1 MASKAPAVKKVKTQ
15 KQKEMSTN
23 NYIAIMVAV
32 GFIIVVTS
40 AYFGYMLLKE
50 NFRNS
55 IVIGGK
61 IKAQSDMD
69 KKLENADL
77 VISNYNSL
85 TEQERRL
92 IMSALPSTDDF
103 PQIISLVEAAA
114 KDSNISVKTMTA
126 LGSDDGTGTGA
137 APLSATTGSA
147 VPTAAGTA
155 TTGAPVD
162 DGKPKTFLYTA
173 EVEGSYSNLA
183 RLFRNLEMSAR
194 PMKVQTFELKG
205 NDSTLTGTLTI
216 GTYYQGKANIED
228 TEEEVK

>member
-1 MASKAPAVKKVKTQ
+1 MASKTPAVKKVKTQ

-23 NYIAIMVAV
+23 NYIAVMVAV
-32 GFIIVVTS
+32 GFIIVVAS
-40 AYFGYMLLKE
+40 GYFGYLLVKE
-50 NFRNS
+50 NLRNS

-61 IKAQSDMD
+61 IKAQSDISQ
-69 KKLENADL
+69 KLEDADT

-114 KDSNISVKTMTA
+114 KDSNVSVKTMTA
-126 LGSDDGTGTGA
+126 LGSDTAATAAGT
-137 APLSATTGSA
+137 PSATTGSVA
-147 VPTAAGTA
+147 PAAGGVVADAAST
-155 TTGAPVD
+155 D

-173 EVEGSYSNLA
+173 EIEGSYANLA
-183 RLFRNLEMSAR
+183 RLFRNLELSAR
-194 PMKVQTFELKG
+194 PMKVQAFELKG

-216 GTYYQGKANIED
+216 GTYYQGKANLKD
-228 TEEEVK
+228 TEEVVK